1 MTNYQK
7 HKILTIL
14 IATVWLVSRLFCKVL
29 NFVPRHEQIV
39 SRILGAKFAG
49 PLTVLIGLLEIIMAV
64 WVVTGFKSRLNAI
77 IQMVIIAAMNILEFI
92 LAPDLL
98 LWGRLNIVFAFM
110 FIGVI
115 YYNEFALTKKIS
127 QPSRI

>member
-1 MTNYQK
+1 MANYQK

-14 IATVWLVSRLFCKVL
+14 IATVWLISGLFCKVL

-64 WVVTGFKSRLNAI
+64 WVVSGFKSRLNAI
-77 IQMVIIAAMNILEFI
+77 MQMVVIAAMNILEFI

-115 YYNEFALTKKIS
+115 YFNEFVLTKKIR